1 MVKPSHAVVYARIT
15 TLGIVRV
22 RGRYRVGKPLGSG
35 AFGKF
40 LQGDHIIC
48 DIQIHIGSVYLG
60 KDIKTERDVAL
71 KLQAAEDLSSNLA
84 HEYSIYQAISGLPG
98 IPKVYWYGREGPYY
112 VIVLDRLGSTL
123 EEIGQTSID
132 INAAFAYATQM
143 VFLSLSFMHLCL
155 CLCLCLSKLLILESL
170 HDRHYVHLDVKPD
183 NFVIGIGEL
192 SKQVFLIDFGLAQLF
207 RDPATHS
214 HTMQTDG
221 SNVLGTICYSSIN
234 CHLGLPPSPRDDLE
248 SLVYVIVYL
257 AKGSLPW
264 QGITVQ
270 PGQSYE
276 DEVLKLKQAT
286 TVKAL
291 CEGLPRPFVEFVEH
305 IRSLEFQDKPD
316 YKYLCVTPCVAFSQ

>member
-1 MVKPSHAVVYARIT
+1 
-15 TLGIVRV
+15 
-22 RGRYRVGKPLGSG
+22 VGKPLGFG

-71 KLQAAEDLSSNLA
+71 KLQAAEDSSSNLA

-98 IPKVYWYGREGPYY
+98 IPKVYWYGRKGPYY
-112 VIVLDRLGSTL
+112 VIVLDHLGSTL
-123 EEIGQTSID
+123 EEIGRTSID
-132 INAAFAYATQM
+132 INAVFAYATQM
-143 VFLSLSFMHLCL
+143 VFLSLTFMHL

-170 HDRHYVHLDVKPD
+170 HDRHYVHLNVKPD

-207 RDPATHS
+207 RDPATRS
-214 HTMQTDG
+214 HTVQTDG
-221 SNVLGTICYSSIN
+221 SNVLGTIRYLSIN
-234 CHLGLPPSPRDDLE
+234 CHLGLPPSPHDDLE
-248 SLVYVIVYL
+248 SLVYIIVYL

-270 PGQSYE
+270 PSQSHE

-291 CEGLPRPFVEFVEH
+291 CEGLP
-305 IRSLEFQDKPD
+305 
-316 YKYLCVTPCVAFSQ
+316 